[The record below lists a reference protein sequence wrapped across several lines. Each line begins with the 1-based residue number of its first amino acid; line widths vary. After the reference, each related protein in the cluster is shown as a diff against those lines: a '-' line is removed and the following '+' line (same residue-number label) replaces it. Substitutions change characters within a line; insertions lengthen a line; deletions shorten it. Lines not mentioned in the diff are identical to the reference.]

1 MIEAEHVIKIYNE
14 SKHNETKAI
23 DDISF
28 KISNGE
34 LVVIMG
40 KSGSGKTTLLNLISC
55 LDKVSAGKILLNGE
69 DISLKKDNELAKLRN
84 ENIGF
89 IFQDFNLINNY
100 TAYEN
105 IETPLIIKKLPGKE
119 RKEII
124 LKYAE
129 KLGIED
135 RLKNRPHELSGGEK
149 QRVAIARALVT
160 NADIIIADEPT
171 GALDK
176 KTGEEILKILFEL
189 NKKGKTV
196 IIVTHDLEIANQI
209 DRKIIIS
216 DGRILEDK
224 GGTNDIGFD

>member
-1 MIEAEHVIKIYNE
+1 MIEVKNVTKIYNQ
-14 SKHNETKAI
+14 SKQNETKAI

-28 KISNGE
+28 KIESSE
-34 LVVIMG
+34 LIAIMG

-55 LDKVSAGKILLNGE
+55 LDRVSMGKIFLNGE
-69 DISLKKDNELAKLRN
+69 DVSLKKDKELARLRN

-89 IFQDFNLINNY
+89 IFQDFNLMNNY

-105 IETPLIIKKLPGKE
+105 IEAPLITKGVSKKE
-119 RKEII
+119 RKKVIFE
-124 LKYAE
+124 YSE
-129 KLGIED
+129 KLGIKD
-135 RLKNRPHELSGGEK
+135 RLKHSPHELSGGEK

-160 NADIIIADEPT
+160 NANIIIADEPT

-176 KTGEEILKILFEL
+176 KPGKEILTILFEL
-189 NKKGKTV
+189 NKEGKTV

-216 DGRILEDK
+216 DGKILEDK
-224 GGTNDIGFD
+224 GGRK

>member
-1 MIEAEHVIKIYNE
+1 MIEVKNVVKIYNE
-14 SKHNETKAI
+14 SKQNETKAI

-28 KISNGE
+28 KIDSGE
-34 LVVIMG
+34 LIAIMG

-55 LDKVSAGKILLNGE
+55 LDRASMGQIFLNGE
-69 DISLKKDNELAKLRN
+69 DINLKKDNELAKLRN

-89 IFQDFNLINNY
+89 VFQDFNLMNNY

-105 IETPLIIKKLPGKE
+105 IEVPLITKGISKKE
-119 RKEII
+119 RKKVI
-124 LKYAE
+124 LEYSE
-129 KLGIED
+129 KLGIID
-135 RLKNRPHELSGGEK
+135 RLKHSPNELSGGEK

-160 NADIIIADEPT
+160 NANIIIADEPT

-189 NKKGKTV
+189 NKEGKTV

-216 DGRILEDK
+216 DGKILEDK
-224 GGTNDIGFD
+224 GGTK